1 MSLHDVKMA
10 LQRNY
15 YLPTQVLSYP
25 ICRENTDFDPTSGTA
40 YAALTFVPN
49 EPKPYTKGTNG
60 TDLVT
65 GIYDVELFYPSNT
78 GDSQACLDFETLRA
92 RYKVGHY
99 LTYSSQA
106 VEIMSCSRTEGSIVN
121 TAWFR
126 VLVRISFRARISR

>member
-1 MSLHDVKMA
+1 MSLYDVKMA

-49 EPKPYTKGTNG
+49 EPAIYTNTL
-60 TDLVT
+60 DLVT
-65 GIYDVELFYPSNT
+65 GIYNIELFYPSNT
-78 GDSQACLDFETLRA
+78 GDVQACTDFETLRT
-92 RYKVGHY
+92 RYRVGTQLSY
-99 LTYSSQA
+99 NSQV

-126 VLVRISFRARISR
+126 VLVRVNFRAQISR